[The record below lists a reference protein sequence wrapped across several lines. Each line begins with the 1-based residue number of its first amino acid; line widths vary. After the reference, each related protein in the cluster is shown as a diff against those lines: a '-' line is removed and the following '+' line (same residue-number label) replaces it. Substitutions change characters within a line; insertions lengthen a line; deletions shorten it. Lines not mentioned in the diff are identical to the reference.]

1 MAEFKYPAPLTPNH
15 WAKQKG
21 LLAKSKPTGIGE
33 ALTRLMKAHEGLDLA
48 AFDVARLDSVDA
60 AEKALSQ
67 YEKEVKKGFVKA
79 FQEAKTVEDTATT
92 AAAAL
97 KKAAL
102 APKSAVDAAKAVAEA
117 ASDYAVALTAFRQ
130 DGVKALEQRL
140 EALRQAAEDDV
151 DENAAPDVIAQ
162 KLARKVVDAL
172 KQVKARGEDTGKPPF
187 LFMMAAGKAACSL
200 FVGPRAGAGHKPMLK
215 KVLDGESG
223 TLKYY
228 AGQCLFE
235 SGAITFVGDDIP
247 LGGFAKR
254 VQKSLLESTGKK
266 YKLRVRR
273 SSGEVDEAGED
284 EGEGT
289 GTPTIVTAPQET
301 STSTPGTTSTPTA
314 TPPESPSTAEQLLT
328 QRMKQLLPRL
338 QPLLL
343 KGGKPAEALKA
354 ILEKFREQVAAKSFD
369 AATVLLDQLEL
380 QAQKLEVQPTT
391 TPRQAAPDPKRD
403 LLMDRARQTLAE
415 ILEAAGKLPGTATY
429 RAGFLKRA
437 EEGVA
442 LLDQWTD
449 KPPGDVVKRVM
460 GLLQRVTL
468 LKRQVADAT
477 TEGPLATQRVKDQ
490 RDALSRAKSALGDLT
505 AGAGL
510 ALGPAIEDI
519 EKRLNACQGL
529 VDRGEFSKSKDQVDT
544 VRGLI
549 AGLTRASS
557 GYATHYP
564 AYEVERN
571 AALQAIATL
580 KRHAQATAIQADI
593 ERIEAE
599 LKRIDCVATAD
610 DGWVKARKSVALI
623 LTHCRTATRLADAM
637 QLRAARRDDLQER
650 LKTSGLDEETAQR
663 LGGYALKLLVEED
676 CTEDE
681 ALAMARDTD
690 DFVKAGLN
698 ERDARVSARV
708 CQSLTSSGIPREK
721 ALVVAKVMRAGGS
734 AEAGDAKAV
743 GRQMARLSVAALENL
758 AANNIPTECFR
769 GGVTEVMPDCIG
781 VTPRGWESLNLTW
794 DHVPGM
800 YSNGQQKVLV
810 GTMDDGSGGRKVP
823 AKGETAGMHNG
834 KRIAHGTDDLVGHEA
849 GHAFD
854 VSDGDVKS
862 KNVLFR
868 NARQADLNA
877 GNLVKNEVRRL
888 NPLPSTAQPAANAAG
903 MFVTRDNYFVVCRE
917 GGVVETD
924 GNAGSQAS
932 LDAACSETFAESF
945 AMYFAGTAD
954 RWPALKAFWENNP
967 WGV

>member
-1 MAEFKYPAPLTPNH
+1 MAELKYPAALTPTH
-15 WAKQKG
+15 WAKHKG
-21 LLAKSKPTGIGE
+21 QLAKSKPTGIGE
-33 ALTRLMKAHEGLDLA
+33 ALTQLMKAHEGLDLA
-48 AFDVARLDSVDA
+48 AFEVTRLDTVDA
-60 AEKALSQ
+60 AEKALAR
-67 YEKEVKKGFVKA
+67 YEKDLKKDFVKA
-79 FQEAKTVEDTATT
+79 FQQAKTVEDTATT
-92 AAAAL
+92 ATTTL

-102 APKSAVDAAKAVAEA
+102 VPKSAVEAAAAVAEA

-140 EALRQAAEDDV
+140 ETLRQAAEDDV

-162 KLARKVVDAL
+162 KLSRKLVDAL
-172 KQVKARGEDTGKPPF
+172 KQVKARGEETGKPPF
-187 LFMMAAGKAACSL
+187 LFMMGVGKAASSL

-215 KVLDGESG
+215 KVLTGESG

-254 VQKSLLESTGKK
+254 LQKSLLESTGKK

-273 SSGEVDEAGED
+273 SSGEVDEAGEED
-284 EGEGT
+284 GEAP
-289 GTPTIVTAPQET
+289 GTPTV
-301 STSTPGTTSTPTA
+301 GT
-314 TPPESPSTAEQLLT
+314 TPPETPTPTPTPTPQPPQTPSTAEQVLT

-354 ILEKFREQVAAKSFD
+354 ILEKFKEHVAAKAFD
-369 AATVLLDQLEL
+369 AATTLLDQLEL
-380 QAQKLEVQPTT
+380 QAQKLQTQSTT
-391 TPRQAAPDPKRD
+391 APRQGKTDPKRD
-403 LLMDRARQTLAE
+403 LLMDRARQMLAE
-415 ILEAAGKLPGTATY
+415 TEEAAGKLPGTATY

-437 EEGVA
+437 EEA
-442 LLDQWTD
+442 LAQLDQWTES
-449 KPPGDVVKRVM
+449 PPGDVVKRVM

-468 LKRQVADAT
+468 LKKQVAEAAI
-477 TEGPLATQRVKDQ
+477 EGPIAAQRVKDQ
-490 RDALSRAKSALGDLT
+490 RLALTQAKSGLGDLST
-505 AGAGL
+505 GAGL
-510 ALGPAIEDI
+510 ALGPALADI
-519 EKRLNACQGL
+519 EKRLDACQRL
-529 VDRGEFSKSKDQVDT
+529 VDRGEFSKSKDQVET
-544 VRGLI
+544 VKGLI
-549 AGLTRASS
+549 AGLAGASS

-564 AYEVERN
+564 AYEVQRN

-580 KRHAQATAIQADI
+580 KRHAQASAIEADI
-593 ERIEAE
+593 QRIEAE

-610 DGWVKARKSVALI
+610 NGWVKATKSVALI
-623 LTHCRTATRLADAM
+623 LTHCRTTARLADAM
-637 QLRAARRDDLQER
+637 QLRAAKRDELQDR
-650 LKTSGLDEETAQR
+650 LKESGVDEDTAKR
-663 LGGYALKLLVEED
+663 LGAYAHKLLVEED
-676 CTEDE
+676 CTGDE

-708 CQSLTSSGIPREK
+708 CKSLTASGIPREK
-721 ALVVAKVMRAGGS
+721 ALVVGKVMRAGGT
-734 AEAGDAKAV
+734 AEAVDAKAV
-743 GRQMARLSVAALENL
+743 GRQMSRLSVAALENL
-758 AANNIPTECFR
+758 AANGIPTECFR

-781 VTPRGWESLNLTW
+781 VTPRGWDALNLTW

-810 GTMDDGSGGRKVP
+810 GTMDDGGGGRKVP
-823 AKGETAGMHNG
+823 AKGESAGMHNG
-834 KRIAHGTDDLVGHEA
+834 KSIAHGTDDLVGHEA

-903 MFVTRDNYFVVCRE
+903 MFVTRDNYFVVRQE
-917 GGVVETD
+917 GGVVETS
-924 GNAGSQAS
+924 GNAGSQADV
-932 LDAACSETFAESF
+932 DAACSETFAESF